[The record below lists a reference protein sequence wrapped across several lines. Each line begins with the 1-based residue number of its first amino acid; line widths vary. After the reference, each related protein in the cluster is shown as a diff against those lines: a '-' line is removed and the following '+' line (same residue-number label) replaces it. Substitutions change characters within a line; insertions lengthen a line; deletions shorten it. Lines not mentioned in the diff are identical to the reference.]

1 MLLAKLGVTRSNQV
15 TELLRTSVAP
25 WVVAAFLIISVTGCE
40 KNSGEAVVLAKE
52 HIDAGPPTA
61 ETPNAQSASSPD
73 EQLRPMADD
82 EIAVDG
88 YVMKPEARGTS
99 RDPRALTHEQW
110 IVKVRML
117 DNGRTFQVPVDQ
129 TKWEKLRENDR
140 VKVRYRTGKYTGT
153 VWAAEIE

>member
-1 MLLAKLGVTRSNQV
+1 VGVTRSNQV
-15 TELLRTSVAP
+15 TEMLRTSVPP
-25 WVVAAFLIISVTGCE
+25 WFVAAFLIITVTGCE

-52 HIDAGPPTA
+52 HIDAAPPTA
-61 ETPNAQSASSPD
+61 ETPNAPSEPTPD
-73 EQLRPMADD
+73 EQVRPMADD

-99 RDPRALTHEQW
+99 RDPRAMKHEQW

-117 DNGRTFQVPVDQ
+117 DNGRTFQVPTDQ
-129 TKWEKLRENDR
+129 ARWEKLRENDR
-140 VKVRYRTGKYTGT
+140 VKVKYRTGKYTGT